1 MLSNSAQKMQS
12 TERRIPIRFSNP
24 AHQLSANILAS
35 YLWRYLYLP
44 AAVYMF
50 LLQRHSGIYALRRF
64 RKHSFPASAH
74 SLLGANLPLKSF

>member
-1 MLSNSAQKMQS
+1 MLSNSAQKMPS
-12 TERRIPIRFSNP
+12 TERRIPIRFRNP

-35 YLWRYLYLP
+35 YLCRYLYLP

-50 LLQRHSGIYALRRF
+50 LLGIYALRRF